1 MGKKLPI
8 TVSVLTVGA
17 SLCMTAQFG
26 SADTEVTE
34 TEPQKDTAQPVAE
47 SQQENHDIVQ
57 HIIVEGNQTVP
68 QDAILKYVTNT
79 KVGDLYSKEVVKKD
93 LEAISQSGI
102 VQKVSARSIQN
113 NGELYIVFTVAEL
126 SDIKTLT
133 LDGNTLIPKEDI
145 LPKLIC
151 KPGDKFEKS
160 SVEADIETIK
170 KMYSDKGYIAIV
182 SNVNNTD
189 GDVTFHIQEAKIENI
204 AYEGNKKTKSWVM
217 DKIVG
222 DTFKK
227 GEFLTVNALQKAY
240 RDLQETGFF
249 KTVNI
254 EAKDG
259 SEKGKVIINIKVDED
274 KTGEWRLGGG
284 YSNQYKAELVGG
296 VSDKNIGGTAK
307 SVNLDFGV
315 GKGKNSY
322 ELSFVDPYYKGTDT
336 SVYFNL
342 FKNSRDIDNA
352 YGEYTENHT
361 GGEIGFNKPIS
372 ADKKTS
378 FFASFN
384 VDKIDVDKDRAAAN
398 VNDVND
404 NTLTIGVRHD
414 TRDKGQVEGTV
425 TEAAVSTSQEFLGSD
440 NNFTKFMTGVKNY
453 ARLSAKDVLAS
464 RLSFNYS
471 PDDIPAVEQF
481 SIGGANSVRG
491 LDEDEQKGNKSV
503 LATLE
508 LRHDL
513 SDTVQGV
520 VFVDAGKAW
529 NDSIDN
535 AMKVGTGLGLRIK
548 TAMGILRLDAAKS
561 GGNSVKYMFGIGQS
575 F

>member
-17 SLCMTAQFG
+17 SLCMAAQFG
-26 SADTEVTE
+26 SADTGVTE
-34 TEPQKDTAQPVAE
+34 TEPHKDTEQPVAE
-47 SQQENHDIVQ
+47 SQQESHDIVQ

-79 KVGDLYSKEVVKKD
+79 KVGDPYSKEVVKKD

-113 NGELYIVFTVAEL
+113 NGELYVVFTVAEL

-189 GDVTFHIQEAKIENI
+189 GDVTFHIQEAKIEDI

-227 GEFLTVNALQKAY
+227 GEFLTVDALQKAY
-240 RDLQETGFF
+240 RDLQGTGFF

-322 ELSFVDPYYKGTDT
+322 GLSFVDPYYKGTDT

-342 FKNSRDIDNA
+342 FKNSRDIDNS

-372 ADKKTS
+372 TDKKTS

-384 VDKIDVDKDRAAAN
+384 VDKIGVDKDRAATN

-404 NTLTIGVRHD
+404 NTLTVGIRHD

-425 TEAAVSTSQEFLGSD
+425 TEAAVSTSQEFFGSD
-440 NNFTKFMTGVKNY
+440 NNFTKFMAGVKNY